1 MDMVNGD
8 SGERLENGAG
18 GPNLV
23 LPDMQ
28 VP

>member
-8 SGERLENGAG
+8 SGERLENSAG
-18 GPNLV
+18 SPYLV